1 MIPTGTAARTNCVQ
15 LWPTANCTSA
25 HHPCRQS
32 GGGSTPLSLTVACLI
47 YNQEDC
53 AAAQT
58 VAEALS
64 ALSRS
69 GATDFV
75 DASALKREY
84 PKRFGKIDFA
94 LPEFQQDQ

>member
-1 MIPTGTAARTNCVQ
+1 MKER
-15 LWPTANCTSA
+15 L
-25 HHPCRQS
+25 
-32 GGGSTPLSLTVACLI
+32 LI

-69 GATDFV
+69 LPVGATDFV
-75 DASALKREY
+75 DATALKREY

-94 LPEFQQDQ
+94 LPEFQQINDAAQWDYQRERVYLRSSKRLDRKSVV